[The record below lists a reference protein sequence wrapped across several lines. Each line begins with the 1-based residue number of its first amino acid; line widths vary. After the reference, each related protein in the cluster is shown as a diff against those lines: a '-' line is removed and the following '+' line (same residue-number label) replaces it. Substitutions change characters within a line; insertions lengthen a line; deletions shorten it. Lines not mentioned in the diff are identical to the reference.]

1 MNEWCDKIVVEKQRH
16 HFYPVLK
23 FLILDLREN
32 YTDDLRKAL
41 FGRGSQ
47 VVLLFDIKVFFILQT
62 PG

>member
-1 MNEWCDKIVVEKQRH
+1 MNEWCDKIIVEKQRH

-47 VVLLFDIKVFFILQT
+47 VVLLFDI
-62 PG
+62 